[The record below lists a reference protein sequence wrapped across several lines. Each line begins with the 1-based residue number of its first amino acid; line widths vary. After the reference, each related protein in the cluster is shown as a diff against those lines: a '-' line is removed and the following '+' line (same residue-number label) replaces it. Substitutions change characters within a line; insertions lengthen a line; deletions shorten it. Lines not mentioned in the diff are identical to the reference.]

1 MADTTLYMLQ
11 TIVFGITG
19 IICFITTVIV
29 FNRDRSFTLNQ
40 VFASAILFLGFFN
53 FSMLA
58 SNIPVLLYEEQV
70 IVAAIQLA
78 YSFLVLSLTS
88 FLLSAFILQYGT
100 SFRFRNY
107 FIPLIGLIILIDLFV
122 IWFTTAIIPNEDI
135 LGDITTSISF
145 KIAVQGT
152 LAVFYLITLYLFF
165 KTYQETTGNVRKNVS
180 WFLIGWLIGGLALI
194 VSVLS
199 DFVQFL
205 DLIGPLLLAI
215 AIIIQQRGF
224 TRKATSE

>member
-1 MADTTLYMLQ
+1 MADTTLYCLQ
-11 TIVFGITG
+11 TIVFAIAG
-19 IICFITTVIV
+19 IICLVTTVLV

-40 VFASAILFLGFFN
+40 IFAGAILFLGVFN

-58 SNIPVLLYEEQV
+58 SNLPVILFEEQV
-70 IVAAIQLA
+70 FVTAIQLA
-78 YSFLVLSLTS
+78 YSFLVFSLSS
-88 FLLSAFILQYGT
+88 FLLSAFILQLGT
-100 SFRFRNY
+100 SFRFRN
-107 FIPLIGLIILIDLFV
+107 IVLIFLGMIILLNVFV
-122 IWFTTAIIPNEDI
+122 IWFTIAIIPNEEI
-135 LGDITTSISF
+135 LGDIMTSLLF

-152 LAVFYLITLYLFF
+152 LAIFYLVTLFLFF
-165 KTYQETTGNVRKNVS
+165 KTYQETTGKVRKNVS

-224 TRKATSE
+224 TRKTTSE